1 MQIFVPQDITFFHFL
16 FQPSIQYNG
25 SNAKADKKANCLDP
39 LPIKP
44 DNLETSP
51 GVRRRQKKFGMSDFK
66 FIKVLGKG
74 SFGKVSKKMYV
85 IYLWASSL
93 RMQFQKQV
101 ALVEVLFQ
109 VNQ

>member
-1 MQIFVPQDITFFHFL
+1 MK
-16 FQPSIQYNG
+16 S
-25 SNAKADKKANCLDP
+25 DKKANCLEP

-44 DNLETSP
+44 GNLETSP
-51 GVRRRQKKFGMSDFK
+51 GVRRRQKKFGLSDFK

-74 SFGKVSKKMYV
+74 SFGKVSKNINV
-85 IYLWASSL
+85 IYLGPSFL

-101 ALVEVLFQ
+101 ALLEVLFQ

>member
-1 MQIFVPQDITFFHFL
+1 MFVHFL

-25 SNAKADKKANCLDP
+25 SNAKTEKKTKGLDP
-39 LPIKP
+39 PPIKP

-51 GVRRRQKKFGMSDFK
+51 GVRRRQKKFGLSDFK

-74 SFGKVSKKMYV
+74 SFGKVSKKMNV
-85 IYLWASSL
+85 IYLWASFL

-101 ALVEVLFQ
+101 ALLEGLFH

>member
-1 MQIFVPQDITFFHFL
+1 MFVHFL

-25 SNAKADKKANCLDP
+25 LNAKTDKKTKGLDP

-51 GVRRRQKKFGMSDFK
+51 GVRRRQKKFGLSDFK

-74 SFGKVSKKMYV
+74 SFGKVSKKMNV
-85 IYLWASSL
+85 IYL
-93 RMQFQKQV
+93 
-101 ALVEVLFQ
+101 
-109 VNQ
+109 